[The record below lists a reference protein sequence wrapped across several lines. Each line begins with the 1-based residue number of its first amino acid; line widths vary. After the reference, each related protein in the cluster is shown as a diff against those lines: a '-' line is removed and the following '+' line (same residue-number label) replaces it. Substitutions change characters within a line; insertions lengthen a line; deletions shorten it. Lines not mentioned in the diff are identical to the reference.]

1 MSSDL
6 LSYLVSSSSPTDIVR
21 VGAARDLIAARVLA
35 KKADQGSPEAR
46 AFVQGAQEA
55 LAQADIR
62 RLRANRLRGGAAKA
76 SARGYHQLSKLGA
89 EAAVEEE
96 NEALALEAN
105 VIGAVR
111 ATHTEDGFG
120 YYSPEET
127 RLLRR
132 KAYEESLSASQRED
146 VMNKLLSQLYTSSDT
161 MGADDTD
168 FSDALAYLGAAS
180 HAFGGDLDSV
190 FGADCAE
197 RMGAVA
203 AASEIAARKEIR
215 ALRAK
220 IQSTKPGPA
229 RARMRA
235 AIQILRAKAKAIQ
248 SGSKSVWRA
257 EDARVGVDEGEVAL
271 FDQLTDYGAEE
282 RVAVMS
288 TKLKNLSTKKV
299 KAIAND
305 TLRKKEVREAARA
318 ELSRR
323 EEEGDEEAV
332 DPKAKR
338 LRAMQE
344 KFKALPEARLRAISK
359 DSLRRLDVRAAAKAE
374 LARRAGSSPDA
385 DSEDAAPDTESA
397 SSDTE
402 GVATAPKAYNEEEY
416 LKSYNGVTPARR
428 RFVRHFQNRAATL
441 GADSQAMLAYAVRS
455 EDAFGGFFQSLGEF
469 FRNLFSTGAR
479 DTKRMSQAGK
489 AAAAA
494 RKAEREARY
503 VKERRL
509 SLSMMRLQRTQE
521 KRNKASDP
529 ATIAQLDKS
538 IREQREKLR
547 DDRSKVRAAGKA
559 AYEKEFESSSWKM
572 VPSKSTASPV
582 VIFAPVAEARTAASA
597 FPLTGALY
605 LKQGMKDANLR
616 GGTVP
621 NGEILLLQQLLN
633 QNESAGIPEDGN
645 FGDKTHKAV
654 VAFQKKVGDL
664 KRQGVV
670 GPDTAAK
677 MAVKWGY

>member
-62 RLRANRLRGGAAKA
+62 RRRAHRLRGAAAKA
-76 SARGYHQLSKLGA
+76 SALGYHPLARMGA
-89 EAAVEEE
+89 EAAIEEE
-96 NEALALEAN
+96 NEASALEAN

-111 ATHTEDGFG
+111 ATHTADGFG

-161 MGADDTD
+161 MGADDVD
-168 FSDALAYLGAAS
+168 FSDALAYLDAA
-180 HAFGGDLDSV
+180 ARTFGGDLDSV

-197 RMGAVA
+197 RIGAVA
-203 AASEIAARKEIR
+203 AASGAAARKEIR

-235 AIQILRAKAKAIQ
+235 TIQMLRAKAKAIQ

-257 EDARVGVDEGEVAL
+257 EDARANVDETEVNL
-271 FDQLTDYGAEE
+271 FDHLTDYGAEE

-288 TKLKNLSTKKV
+288 TKLKTLSTKKV

-305 TLRKKEVREAARA
+305 PLRKKEVRESARA

-344 KFKALPEARLRAISK
+344 KFKTLPEARLRAISK
-359 DSLRRLDVRAAAKAE
+359 DVLRRSDVRAAAKAE

-385 DSEDAAPDTESA
+385 ESADAAPDAESESPDA
-397 SSDTE
+397 EMVS
-402 GVATAPKAYNEEEY
+402 TAPKAYNEEEY

-428 RFVRHFQNRAATL
+428 RFVRHFQNRAARL
-441 GADSQAMLAYAVRS
+441 GADSEAMLAYAVRS

-489 AAAAA
+489 AAAIA
-494 RKAEREARY
+494 RKAEREAQQVAQKR
-503 VKERRL
+503 ETL
-509 SLSMMRLQRTQE
+509 AQMRLQRAEE
-521 KRNKASDP
+521 KRSKTSDP
-529 ATIAQLDKS
+529 SKVAEYDKEVLAA
-538 IREQREKLR
+538 RTELR
-547 DDRSKVRAAGKA
+547 AARGAVRAAGKA
-559 AYEKEFESSSWKM
+559 AYEKEFQ
-572 VPSKSTASPV
+572 STAWKAVS
-582 VIFAPVAEARTAASA
+582 ASAASPAAPA

-605 LKQGMKDANLR
+605 LKRGMKDASI
-616 GGTVP
+616 GGKVP
-621 NGEILLLQQLLN
+621 NGEILFLQQLLN
-633 QNESAGIPEDGN
+633 KHEGVGIAEDGD
-645 FGDKTHKAV
+645 FGPDTYKAV
-654 VAFQKKVGDL
+654 VAFQKRVGGL
-664 KRQGVV
+664 KTQGVV
-670 GPDTAAK
+670 GPDTV
-677 MAVKWGY
+677 AVMRATWGY

>member
-62 RLRANRLRGGAAKA
+62 RRRAHRLRGAAAKA
-76 SARGYHQLSKLGA
+76 SALGYHPLARMGA
-89 EAAVEEE
+89 EAAIEEE
-96 NEALALEAN
+96 NEASALEAN

-132 KAYEESLSASQRED
+132 KAYEESLSASQREN

-161 MGADDTD
+161 MGADDVD
-168 FSDALAYLGAAS
+168 FSDALAYLDAA
-180 HAFGGDLDSV
+180 ARTFGGDLDSV

-197 RMGAVA
+197 RIGAVA
-203 AASEIAARKEIR
+203 AASGAAARKEIR

-235 AIQILRAKAKAIQ
+235 TIQMLRAKAKAIQ

-257 EDARVGVDEGEVAL
+257 EDARTNVDETEVAL
-271 FDQLTDYGAEE
+271 FDQLTDYGAED

-288 TKLKNLSTKKV
+288 TKLKALSIKKV

-305 TLRKKEVREAARA
+305 PFRKKAVREAARA

-323 EEEGDEEAV
+323 EEEGDEAV
-332 DPKAKR
+332 DPKSKR

-344 KFKALPEARLRAISK
+344 KFKSISDARLRAISK
-359 DSLRRLDVRAAAKAE
+359 DVLRRKDIRAAAKAE
-374 LARRAGSSPDA
+374 LARRAGSSSDA
-385 DSEDAAPDTESA
+385 ESEDAAPDAESE
-397 SSDTE
+397 SPDGEMVS
-402 GVATAPKAYNEEEY
+402 TAPKAYNEEEY

-428 RFVRHFQNRAATL
+428 RFVRHFQNRAAKL
-441 GADSQAMLAYAVRS
+441 GADSEAMLAYAVRS

-479 DTKRMSQAGK
+479 DAKRMSKAGK
-489 AAAAA
+489 AAAIA
-494 RKAEREARY
+494 RKAERETQQVVEKRKQLAQ
-503 VKERRL
+503 
-509 SLSMMRLQRTQE
+509 MRLQRAEQ
-521 KRNKASDP
+521 KRAKASDP
-529 ATIAQLDKS
+529 AEIAKYD
-538 IREQREKLR
+538 REIVTARTELR
-547 DDRSKVRAAGKA
+547 AARGAVRAAGKA
-559 AYEKEFESSSWKM
+559 AYEKEF
-572 VPSKSTASPV
+572 KSTAPSS
-582 VIFAPVAEARTAASA
+582 AASTAAPA

-605 LKQGMKDANLR
+605 LKRGMKDTSI
-616 GGTVP
+616 GGKVP
-621 NGEILLLQQLLN
+621 NGEILFLQQLLN
-633 QNESAGIPEDGN
+633 KHEGAGIVEDGD
-645 FGDKTHKAV
+645 FGPATHKAV
-654 VAFQKKVGDL
+654 VAFQKRVGSL
-664 KRQGVV
+664 KTQGVV
-670 GPDTAAK
+670 GPDTV
-677 MAVKWGY
+677 AVMRTTWGY

>member
-6 LSYLVSSSSPTDIVR
+6 LSYLVSPSSPTDIVR

-62 RLRANRLRGGAAKA
+62 HRRADRLRGAAAKA
-76 SARGYHQLSKLGA
+76 STLGYHPLARMGA
-89 EAAVEEE
+89 EAAAEEE

-111 ATHTEDGFG
+111 ATHTADGFG

-146 VMNKLLSQLYTSSDT
+146 VMNKLLSQLYKSSDT

-203 AASEIAARKEIR
+203 AASETAARKEIR

-220 IQSTKPGPA
+220 LETTKPGPA
-229 RARMRA
+229 RAQIRA
-235 AIQILRAKAKAIQ
+235 TLQMLIAKAKALQ
-248 SGSKSVWRA
+248 SGSRAVWRA
-257 EDARVGVDEGEVAL
+257 EDARVNVEESEVAL

-288 TKLKNLSTKKV
+288 TKLKTLSTKKV

-305 TLRKKEVREAARA
+305 PLRKKEVRESARA

-344 KFKALPEARLRAISK
+344 KFKTLPEARLRAISK
-359 DSLRRLDVRAAAKAE
+359 DVLRRKDVRAAAKAE
-374 LARRAGSSPDA
+374 LARRAGSSSDA
-385 DSEDAAPDTESA
+385 ESEDAAPDAESA

-428 RFVRHFQNRAATL
+428 RFVRHFQDRAAAL
-441 GADSQAMLAYAVRS
+441 GADSEAMLAYAVRS

-494 RKAEREARY
+494 RKAEREAQEVAKKR
-503 VKERRL
+503 ETL
-509 SLSMMRLQRTQE
+509 AQTRLQRAEQ
-521 KRNKASDP
+521 KRAKTSDP
-529 ATIAQLDKS
+529 TLIAEYDKE
-538 IREQREKLR
+538 IAEQRTALR
-547 DDRSKVRAAGKA
+547 AARGAVRAAGKA
-559 AYEKEFESSSWKM
+559 AYEKAFDSTSWKA
-572 VPSKSTASPV
+572 VSASQKA
-582 VIFAPVAEARTAASA
+582 APAAAA

-605 LKQGMKDANLR
+605 LKKGDKDTDVP
-616 GGTVP
+616 GGKIP
-621 NGEILLLQQLLN
+621 NGEIRFLQQLLN
-633 QNESAGIPEDGN
+633 QNEGAGIEEDGN
-645 FGDKTHKAV
+645 FGPATQAAV
-654 VAFQKKVGDL
+654 IAFQKKVGGL
-664 KRQGVV
+664 KAQGVV
-670 GPDTAAK
+670 GPDTV
-677 MAVKWGY
+677 AVMRAEWKV

>member
-6 LSYLVSSSSPTDIVR
+6 LSYLVSPSSPTDIVR

-35 KKADQGSPEAR
+35 KKADQGNPEAR

-62 RLRANRLRGGAAKA
+62 RRRADRLRSAAAKA
-76 SARGYHQLSKLGA
+76 STLGYHPLARMGA
-89 EAAVEEE
+89 EAAAEEE

-111 ATHTEDGFG
+111 ATHTADGFG

-146 VMNKLLSQLYTSSDT
+146 VMNKLLSKLYTSSDT
-161 MGADDTD
+161 MGADDAD

-203 AASEIAARKEIR
+203 AASGAAARKEIR

-235 AIQILRAKAKAIQ
+235 TIQMLRAKAKAIQ

-257 EDARVGVDEGEVAL
+257 EDARVGVEEGEVAL
-271 FDQLTDYGAEE
+271 FDRLTDYGAEE

-288 TKLKNLSTKKV
+288 AKLKTLSTKKV

-305 TLRKKEVREAARA
+305 ALRKKEVREAARA

-332 DPKAKR
+332 DPKTKR

-344 KFKALPEARLRAISK
+344 KFKTLPEARLRAISK
-359 DSLRRLDVRAAAKAE
+359 DVLRRKDVRAAAKAE
-374 LARRAGSSPDA
+374 LARRADSAPASESADVAPDA
-385 DSEDAAPDTESA
+385 ESA
-397 SSDTE
+397 PSDTE
-402 GVATAPKAYNEEEY
+402 MVATAPKAYNEEEY

-441 GADSQAMLAYAVRS
+441 GADSEAMLAYAVRS

-479 DTKRMSQAGK
+479 DSKRMSQAGK

-494 RKAEREARY
+494 RKAEREVQGVAKKR
-503 VKERRL
+503 EIL
-509 SLSMMRLQRTQE
+509 AQTRLQRAEQ
-521 KRNKASDP
+521 KRAKTSDP
-529 ATIAQLDKS
+529 TLIAQYDKEIS
-538 IREQREKLR
+538 DQRMELR
-547 DDRSKVRAAGKA
+547 AARGAVRAAGKA
-559 AYEKEFESSSWKM
+559 AYEKAFDSTSWKA
-572 VPSKSTASPV
+572 VSASQEA
-582 VIFAPVAEARTAASA
+582 APAAAA

-605 LKQGMKDANLR
+605 LKKGMKDTSI
-616 GGTVP
+616 GGKVP
-621 NGEILLLQQLLN
+621 NGEIRFLQQLLN
-633 QNESAGIPEDGN
+633 QNEGAGIEEDGN
-645 FGDKTHKAV
+645 FGPATQAAV
-654 VAFQKKVGDL
+654 IAFQKKVGGL
-664 KRQGVV
+664 KAQGVV
-670 GPDTAAK
+670 GPDTV
-677 MAVKWGY
+677 AVMRTTWKV

>member
-62 RLRANRLRGGAAKA
+62 RRRAHRLRGAAAKA
-76 SARGYHQLSKLGA
+76 STLGYHPLARMGA
-89 EAAVEEE
+89 EAAAEEE
-96 NEALALEAN
+96 NEASSLEAN
-105 VIGAVR
+105 VIGSVR
-111 ATHTEDGFG
+111 ATHTADGFG

-146 VMNKLLSQLYTSSDT
+146 VMNKLLSQLYKSSDT
-161 MGADDTD
+161 MGADDAD
-168 FSDALAYLGAAS
+168 FSDALAYLDVAART
-180 HAFGGDLDSV
+180 FGGDLDSV

-197 RMGAVA
+197 RIGAVA
-203 AASEIAARKEIR
+203 AASGAAARKEIR

-235 AIQILRAKAKAIQ
+235 TIQMLRAKAKAIQ

-257 EDARVGVDEGEVAL
+257 EDARTNVDETEVAL
-271 FDQLTDYGAEE
+271 FDQLTDYGAED

-288 TKLKNLSTKKV
+288 AKLKTLSIKKV

-305 TLRKKEVREAARA
+305 PFRKKAVREAARA

-323 EEEGDEEAV
+323 EEEGDEGAV
-332 DPKAKR
+332 DPKSKR

-344 KFKALPEARLRAISK
+344 KFKSISDARLRAISK
-359 DSLRRLDVRAAAKAE
+359 DVLRRKDIRAAAKAE
-374 LARRAGSSPDA
+374 LARRAEDSPDA
-385 DSEDAAPDTESA
+385 ESEDAAPDAESA

-402 GVATAPKAYNEEEY
+402 GAATAPKAYNEEEY

-428 RFVRHFQNRAATL
+428 RFVRHFQNRAAKL
-441 GADSQAMLAYAVRS
+441 GADSEAMLAYAVRS

-469 FRNLFSTGAR
+469 FRNLFSTGKR
-479 DTKRMSQAGK
+479 DAKRMSQAGK
-489 AAAAA
+489 AAATA
-494 RKAEREARY
+494 RKAERETQQVVEKRKQLAQ
-503 VKERRL
+503 
-509 SLSMMRLQRTQE
+509 MRL
-521 KRNKASDP
+521 KRAEQKRAKASNP
-529 ATIAQLDKS
+529 AEIALYD
-538 IREQREKLR
+538 REIVTARTELR
-547 DDRSKVRAAGKA
+547 AARGAVRAAGKA
-559 AYEKEFESSSWKM
+559 AYEKEF
-572 VPSKSTASPV
+572 KSTASSS
-582 VIFAPVAEARTAASA
+582 AASTAPA

-605 LKQGMKDANLR
+605 LKKGMKDTSI
-616 GGTVP
+616 GGKVP
-621 NGEILLLQQLLN
+621 NGEILFLQQLLN
-633 QNESAGIPEDGN
+633 KHEGAGIVEDGD
-645 FGDKTHKAV
+645 FGPGTYRAV
-654 VAFQKKVGDL
+654 VAFQKKSGTL

-670 GPDTAAK
+670 GPDTV
-677 MAVKWGY
+677 AVMRTTWGY

>member
-62 RLRANRLRGGAAKA
+62 RRRAHRLRGAAAKA
-76 SARGYHQLSKLGA
+76 SALGYHPLARMGA
-89 EAAVEEE
+89 EAATEEE
-96 NEALALEAN
+96 NEAFALEAN

-132 KAYEESLSASQRED
+132 KAYEESLTASQREN

-161 MGADDTD
+161 MGADDVD
-168 FSDALAYLGAAS
+168 FSDALAYLDAA
-180 HAFGGDLDSV
+180 ARTFGGDLDSV

-197 RMGAVA
+197 RIGAVA
-203 AASEIAARKEIR
+203 AASGVAARKKIR

-235 AIQILRAKAKAIQ
+235 TIQMLRAKAKAIQ

-257 EDARVGVDEGEVAL
+257 EDARTNVDETEVAL
-271 FDQLTDYGAEE
+271 FDQLTDYGAED

-288 TKLKNLSTKKV
+288 RKLKALSIKRV

-305 TLRKKEVREAARA
+305 PFRKKAVREAARA

-323 EEEGDEEAV
+323 EEEGDEAV
-332 DPKAKR
+332 DPKSKR

-344 KFKALPEARLRAISK
+344 KFKSISDARLRAISK
-359 DSLRRLDVRAAAKAE
+359 DVLRRKDIRAAAKAE
-374 LARRAGSSPDA
+374 LARRASSSSDA
-385 DSEDAAPDTESA
+385 ESEDAAPDEESE
-397 SSDTE
+397 SPDGEMVS
-402 GVATAPKAYNEEEY
+402 TAPKAYNEEEY

-428 RFVRHFQNRAATL
+428 RFVRHFQNRAAKL
-441 GADSQAMLAYAVRS
+441 GADSEAMLAYAVRS

-479 DTKRMSQAGK
+479 DAKRMSKAGK
-489 AAAAA
+489 AAATA
-494 RKAEREARY
+494 RKAERETQQVVEKRKQLAQ
-503 VKERRL
+503 
-509 SLSMMRLQRTQE
+509 MRLQRAKQ
-521 KRNKASDP
+521 KRAKASDP
-529 ATIAQLDKS
+529 AEIAKYD
-538 IREQREKLR
+538 REIVTARTELR
-547 DDRSKVRAAGKA
+547 AARGAVRAAGKA
-559 AYEKEFESSSWKM
+559 AYEKAFDSTSWKA
-572 VPSKSTASPV
+572 VSASQKA
-582 VIFAPVAEARTAASA
+582 APAADPA
-597 FPLTGALY
+597 FPLTGSLY
-605 LKQGMKDANLR
+605 LKRGMKDTSI
-616 GGTVP
+616 GGKVP
-621 NGEILLLQQLLN
+621 NGEILFLQQLLN
-633 QNESAGIPEDGN
+633 KHEGAGIGEDGD
-645 FGDKTHKAV
+645 FGPDTYKAV
-654 VAFQKKVGDL
+654 VAFQKKAGGL
-664 KRQGVV
+664 KAQGVV
-670 GPDTAAK
+670 GPDTV
-677 MAVKWGY
+677 AVMRTTWGY

>member
-6 LSYLVSSSSPTDIVR
+6 LSYLVESSSPVDTVR

-35 KKADQGSPEAR
+35 KKADQGNPEAR

-55 LAQADIR
+55 LAQATIR
-62 RLRANRLRGGAAKA
+62 RRRADRLRGAAAKA
-76 SARGYHQLSKLGA
+76 STLGYHPLARMGA
-89 EAAVEEE
+89 DAAAEEE

-105 VIGAVR
+105 VIGSVR
-111 ATHTEDGFG
+111 ATHTADGFG

-146 VMNKLLSQLYTSSDT
+146 VMNKLLSKLYTSSDT

-168 FSDALAYLGAAS
+168 FSDALAYLGAAA

-203 AASEIAARKEIR
+203 AASGAAARKEIR

-235 AIQILRAKAKAIQ
+235 TIQMLRAKAKAIQ

-257 EDARVGVDEGEVAL
+257 EDARVGVEEGEVAL
-271 FDQLTDYGAEE
+271 FDQFTDYGAEE

-288 TKLKNLSTKKV
+288 AKLKNLSTKRV

-305 TLRKKEVREAARA
+305 PLRKKEVREAARA

-332 DPKAKR
+332 DPKTKR

-344 KFKALPEARLRAISK
+344 KFKSISDARLRAISK
-359 DSLRRLDVRAAAKAE
+359 DVLRRKDVRAAAKAE
-374 LARRAGSSPDA
+374 LARRASSSSDA
-385 DSEDAAPDTESA
+385 ESAEAAPDAESA

-402 GVATAPKAYNEEEY
+402 MVATAPKAYSEEEY

-428 RFVRHFQNRAATL
+428 RFVRHFQNRAAKL
-441 GADSQAMLAYAVRS
+441 GADSEAMLAYAVRS

-494 RKAEREARY
+494 RKKEREAQQVVGKR
-503 VKERRL
+503 KAL
-509 SLSMMRLQRTQE
+509 AQMRLNRLNE
-521 KRNKASDP
+521 KRAKTSDP
-529 ATIAQLDKS
+529 KVIAELDKM
-538 IREQREKLR
+538 IVAQRAELR
-547 DDRSKVRAAGKA
+547 AARGEVRAAGKA
-559 AYEKEFESSSWKM
+559 AYEKAFDSTSWKA
-572 VPSKSTASPV
+572 VSASQK
-582 VIFAPVAEARTAASA
+582 AGPVAFSAPA

-605 LKQGMKDANLR
+605 LKQGMKDTDVP
-616 GGTVP
+616 GGKVP
-621 NGEILLLQQLLN
+621 NGEIRFLQQLLN
-633 QNESAGIPEDGN
+633 RNESAGIPEDGN
-645 FGDKTHKAV
+645 FGPATHKAV
-654 VAFQKKVGDL
+654 VAFQKKVGGL
-664 KRQGVV
+664 KAQGVV
-670 GPDTAAK
+670 GPDTVQMMRAAWS
-677 MAVKWGY
+677 V